1 MSKQNAHGSDRH
13 AEKKRS
19 EVDGVPGQEHENG
32 VAAEG
37 VAASGNT
44 AEAANASGSPK
55 EKAEV
60 EQVLAALRDELGA
73 KIASLEAENSALKDQ
88 YLRKAADFENF
99 RKRMNREKQE
109 AIDFSNQA
117 LLLDLIP
124 IIDDFERAIKSSE
137 TAREYDNLHEG
148 ISLIERRLVSQ
159 LEAKWGLVRFDST
172 GERFDPNRHEAIMM
186 DKVGG
191 VQEPTVGE
199 DYQRGY
205 MLKDRVVRC
214 AKVKVL
220 MPLEESGADGA
231 AAESSDGTSAGND
244 GATNGANS

>member
-13 AEKKRS
+13 TEKKRS
-19 EVDGVPGQEHENG
+19 EGDGVPGQEREN
-32 VAAEG
+32 AAIAEG
-37 VAASGNT
+37 GDAG
-44 AEAANASGSPK
+44 EAMKASGSPRETADV
-55 EKAEV
+55 EK
-60 EQVLAALRDELGA
+60 VLSALRDELGA

-137 TAREYDNLHEG
+137 SSRDYGNLHEG
-148 ISLIERRLVSQ
+148 ISLIERRLVTQ
-159 LEAKWGLVRFDST
+159 LEAKWGLVRFDSA

-186 DKVGG
+186 EKVGE
-191 VQEPTVGE
+191 VAEPTVGE
-199 DYQRGY
+199 DFQRGY
-205 MLKDRVVRC
+205 TLKDRVVRC

-220 MPLEESGADGA
+220 MPLGESGVDGVAADGTA
-231 AAESSDGTSAGND
+231 DAHGGTAD
-244 GATNGANS
+244 ATTGAKS

>member
-13 AEKKRS
+13 TEKKRS
-19 EVDGVPGQEHENG
+19 EVDGVSGQEQEN
-32 VAAEG
+32 VAAAEG
-37 VAASGNT
+37 VAAAGHT
-44 AEAANASGSPK
+44 AEATNASGSPK
-55 EKAEV
+55 EKSDG
-60 EQVLAALRDELGA
+60 EQAISALRDELGA

-137 TAREYDNLHEG
+137 TARDYDNLHEG
-148 ISLIERRLVSQ
+148 ISLIERRLVTQ

-186 DKVGG
+186 EKVGE

-199 DYQRGY
+199 DFQRGY
-205 MLKDRVVRC
+205 LLKDRVVRC

-220 MPLEESGADGA
+220 MPLEEAGADGA
-231 AAESSDGTSAGND
+231 ASDGASAGTD